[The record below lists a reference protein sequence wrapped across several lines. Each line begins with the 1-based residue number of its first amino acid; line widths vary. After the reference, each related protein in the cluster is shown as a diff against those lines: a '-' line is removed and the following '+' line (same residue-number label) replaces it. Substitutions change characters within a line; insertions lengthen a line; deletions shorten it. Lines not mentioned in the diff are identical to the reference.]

1 MTQDQE
7 VLLCSSPPPIERPGR
22 RSGRLAQWCWAP
34 HSWSGCDAAGTTARR
49 RRARRPM
56 QVQCSKCSQL
66 IALSDIIESAE
77 GRLSHV
83 NCAQPRTLTIDERTL
98 LFVYCGDHVVAQC
111 LACGLSFRVAELGAD
126 PLGGDR
132 AYQCPRCR
140 KALTENVR
148 THVYGCARLPS
159 EVRCMAQ
166 AVRVAAQHR
175 CRSFALASSNV

>member
-1 MTQDQE
+1 
-7 VLLCSSPPPIERPGR
+7 
-22 RSGRLAQWCWAP
+22 
-34 HSWSGCDAAGTTARR
+34 
-49 RRARRPM
+49 M

-83 NCAQPRTLTIDERTL
+83 NCARPRTLTIDERTL

-111 LACGLSFRVAELGAD
+111 LACGLSFRIAELGAD
-126 PLGGDR
+126 PLGGDG

-159 EVRCMAQ
+159 EVRLMAQ
-166 AVRVAAQHR
+166 AVRQAAQHLVKQSQQAR
-175 CRSFALASSNV
+175 DRADVLIREAEALLFERQRALREVMSRRTDQRLRNRPS

>member
-1 MTQDQE
+1 
-7 VLLCSSPPPIERPGR
+7 
-22 RSGRLAQWCWAP
+22 
-34 HSWSGCDAAGTTARR
+34 
-49 RRARRPM
+49 M

-83 NCAQPRTLTIDERTL
+83 NCARPRTLTIDERTL

-111 LACGLSFRVAELGAD
+111 LACGLSFRIAELGAD

-159 EVRCMAQ
+159 EVRLMAQ
-166 AVRVAAQHR
+166 AVRQAAQHLVKQSQQAR
-175 CRSFALASSNV
+175 DRADVLIREAEALLFERQRALREVMSKRTAS

>member
-1 MTQDQE
+1 
-7 VLLCSSPPPIERPGR
+7 
-22 RSGRLAQWCWAP
+22 
-34 HSWSGCDAAGTTARR
+34 
-49 RRARRPM
+49 M

-83 NCAQPRTLTIDERTL
+83 NCARPRTLTIDERTL
-98 LFVYCGDHVVAQC
+98 LFVYSGDHVVAQC
-111 LACGLSFRVAELGAD
+111 LACGLSFRIAELGAD

-159 EVRCMAQ
+159 EVRLMAQ
-166 AVRVAAQHR
+166 AVREAARHLVKQSQELHDTSDR
-175 CRSFALASSNV
+175 LMREAEALLFERQRALREAMSRRTGQSLRNPPS

>member
-1 MTQDQE
+1 
-7 VLLCSSPPPIERPGR
+7 
-22 RSGRLAQWCWAP
+22 
-34 HSWSGCDAAGTTARR
+34 
-49 RRARRPM
+49 M

-83 NCAQPRTLTIDERTL
+83 NCARPRTLTIDERTL

-159 EVRCMAQ
+159 EVRLMAQ
-166 AVRVAAQHR
+166 AVRQAAQHLVKQSQQAR
-175 CRSFALASSNV
+175 DRADVLIREAEALLFERQRALREVMSRRTDQRLRNRPS

>member
-1 MTQDQE
+1 
-7 VLLCSSPPPIERPGR
+7 
-22 RSGRLAQWCWAP
+22 
-34 HSWSGCDAAGTTARR
+34 
-49 RRARRPM
+49 M

-66 IALSDIIESAE
+66 IALSDIIESAD

-83 NCAQPRTLTIDERTL
+83 NCARPRTLTIDERTL

-111 LACGLSFRVAELGAD
+111 LACGLSFRIAELGAD

-159 EVRCMAQ
+159 EVRRMAQ
-166 AVRVAAQHR
+166 AVREAAQHLVKHMEAAQHLVKQSQQLHDTSDR
-175 CRSFALASSNV
+175 LIREAEALLFERQRALREVMSRRTDQSLRSPPS